1 MKREAN
7 DMKKIVSFEKELDF
21 PSMIGE
27 VTSISL
33 DHTLEFIDQSSVAGE
48 FKINGTYKMTEAST
62 LEEKF
67 HYDIPVDITLVEAFD
82 LDSVKVSIDNFY
94 YEVVNDDILKCNIDV
109 SIDGV
114 EEVVVLD
121 QPEEEPKMEEIEQ
134 TEETEEIQSEELDVR
149 ECDGDQMDSKEIEV
163 EQVQKTEDFAFK
175 TVEEVK
181 PLDIG
186 KMEDNQSEE
195 EEMIEKNQTEVTQ
208 GNISSLFE
216 AFESTEETF
225 KTYSIY
231 ILRKDDTIENIMD
244 KYEVSKEELSDYND
258 LNNLEIGSKLIIPA
272 TIDE

>member
-1 MKREAN
+1 
-7 DMKKIVSFEKELDF
+7 MKKIVSFEKELDF

-33 DHTLEFIDQSSVAGE
+33 DHTLQFVDQNSVAGE

-62 LEEKF
+62 LEENF
-67 HYDIPVDITLVEAFD
+67 HYDIPVDITLVEAFE

-94 YEVVNDDILKCNIDV
+94 YEIVNDDILKCNIDV

-114 EEVVVLD
+114 EEVVLEQTD
-121 QPEEEPKMEEIEQ
+121 EEIKKEEVEEIEN
-134 TEETEEIQSEELDVR
+134 IQSEEVDVR
-149 ECDGDQMDSKEIEV
+149 ECDGDQIENKAIEV
-163 EQVQKTEDFAFK
+163 EEIQETEDFAFQP
-175 TVEEVK
+175 VEEVK
-181 PLDIG
+181 PLNKDKKEENQEEII
-186 KMEDNQSEE
+186 KMNHSEGE
-195 EEMIEKNQTEVTQ
+195 QN
-208 GNISSLFE
+208 NISSLFE

-244 KYEVSKEELSDYND
+244 KYEVTKEELSDYND
-258 LNNLEIGSKLIIPA
+258 LSNLEVGSKLIIPA

>member
-1 MKREAN
+1 
-7 DMKKIVSFEKELDF
+7 MKKIVSFEKELDF

-33 DHTLEFIDQSSVAGE
+33 DHTLEFIDQNSVAGE

-62 LEEKF
+62 LEENF

-109 SIDGV
+109 LIEGV
-114 EEVVVLD
+114 EEVVVLE
-121 QPEEEPKMEEIEQ
+121 QSEEEPIDEEVKEIEK
-134 TEETEEIQSEELDVR
+134 IQSEELDVR
-149 ECDGDQMDSKEIEV
+149 ECDGDDLDSKEIEV
-163 EQVQKTEDFAFK
+163 EELQETEGFAFK
-175 TVEEVK
+175 PVEEVK
-181 PLDIG
+181 PLNKDKKEEIH
-186 KMEDNQSEE
+186 EE
-195 EEMIEKNQTEVTQ
+195 EIMESNETEVTQ
-208 GNISSLFE
+208 NHISSLFE

-244 KYEVSKEELSDYND
+244 KYEVTREELSDYND
-258 LNNLEIGSKLIIPA
+258 LSNLEIGSKLIIPA
-272 TIDE
+272 TTDE